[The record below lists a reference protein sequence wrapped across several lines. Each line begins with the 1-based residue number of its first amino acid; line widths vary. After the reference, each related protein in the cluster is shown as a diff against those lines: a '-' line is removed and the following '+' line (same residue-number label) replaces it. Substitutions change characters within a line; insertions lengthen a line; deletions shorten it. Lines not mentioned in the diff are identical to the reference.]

1 MNLQLL
7 QTRLGYTFQDA
18 GLLQQA
24 LTHRSHSSLHNERLE
39 FLGDSILNCVVASV
53 LYERF
58 ASIDEG
64 DLSRLRANLVK
75 QQSLYEIAQKLE
87 LSQFLRLGEGE
98 LKSGGFRRPSILAD
112 TLEALLGAI
121 FLDAGFNAARDVIRA
136 FYIPILDSV
145 DPRTLGKD
153 AKTLLQEF
161 LQSKKISLPTYNV
174 VATHGAAH
182 SQEFEIECLVPKLGI
197 QVYGRGGSRRAGE
210 QAAAKLALEVAE
222 QALLKTPAAG
232 RKAKPRAAQLK
243 LAGIATIQ
251 SDGDGEAEAGRA
263 ESRREGRRQGRSQ
276 SPQTNASRNEVGMN
290 TSSSTPENFR
300 CGYIAI
306 VGRPN
311 VGKST
316 LMNVLIGAKV
326 SITSRKAQTTR
337 HRITGIQTVDDA
349 QFIYVDTPGFQTRHS
364 NALNKTLNKT
374 VTNTLISA
382 DVILFLVEAGTF
394 GPADQQVVDLL
405 PKEVPVI
412 LVINKSDRVKD
423 KAALMPFAQQIAAKH
438 NFAAI
443 VPVSAKLR
451 FQVDALQAEIKKM
464 PAGKRADLRAGRHHR
479 PQREIPRRRNRPRKS
494 VPPGRRRAAVHQHRA
509 DRAVRAGRRP
519 APHLRRRAGRARH
532 PQVDAD
538 R

>member
-1 MNLQLL
+1 MNLTLL
-7 QTRLGYTFQDA
+7 QTRLAYTFQDA

-24 LTHRSHSSLHNERLE
+24 LTHRSHSSVHNERLE

-58 ASIDEG
+58 TTIDEG

-121 FLDAGFNAARDVIRA
+121 FLDSGFEAARAVIRA

-182 SQEFEIECLVPKLGI
+182 SQEFEIECLVPKLNI

-222 QALLKTPAAG
+222 QALLKSPAAA
-232 RKAKPRAAQLK
+232 RKTKPRAAQLK

-251 SDGDGEAEAGRA
+251 SDGGGKADGKARVEPAEKAMAKAEAEAKPQAGSDSASGADSGTLLQRDA
-263 ESRREGRRQGRSQ
+263 KA
-276 SPQTNASRNEVGMN
+276 SP
-290 TSSSTPENFR
+290 
-300 CGYIAI
+300 
-306 VGRPN
+306 
-311 VGKST
+311 
-316 LMNVLIGAKV
+316 
-326 SITSRKAQTTR
+326 
-337 HRITGIQTVDDA
+337 
-349 QFIYVDTPGFQTRHS
+349 
-364 NALNKTLNKT
+364 
-374 VTNTLISA
+374 
-382 DVILFLVEAGTF
+382 
-394 GPADQQVVDLL
+394 
-405 PKEVPVI
+405 
-412 LVINKSDRVKD
+412 KSDGKPD
-423 KAALMPFAQQIAAKH
+423 GKPPKH
-438 NFAAI
+438 
-443 VPVSAKLR
+443 PHPESKSA
-451 FQVDALQAEIKKM
+451 
-464 PAGKRADLRAGRHHR
+464 
-479 PQREIPRRRNRPRKS
+479 
-494 VPPGRRRAAVHQHRA
+494 
-509 DRAVRAGRRP
+509 
-519 APHLRRRAGRARH
+519 
-532 PQVDAD
+532 
-538 R
+538 